1 MRKKI
6 IHKPVY
12 IVFLLILL
20 VSSIIC
26 ITLRGDVDLPIY
38 QLPLLCLLCF
48 LLFLNIRK
56 NLNSLV
62 VLTISIVSVIR
73 YGIYPI
79 TLCLESSVGSSY
91 VLLTKN
97 ALNLMAYEMVVVM
110 FILNIYVSRLNS
122 VTVKSS
128 NKIIDYK
135 LSRLNKILLL
145 MILPLVMVFPS
156 LLNMFAFWGAEKVV
170 PQVSGVISITFKM
183 GLYIGYLLLLSK
195 FSKNGRG
202 TLWEL
207 IISLVI
213 AVVYIFLIA
222 VGESSVARWTFLW
235 IGIPTLMILMD
246 LFPRY
251 KRIIIS
257 FSCIALPVGIIVG
270 SFLKFTLTDFSLNSF
285 FINFVTSNSLS
296 EYFGGLSGLSYVLEH
311 VAHDYRT
318 GTMYSTLTDLFCST
332 PLLSAFFDFDNFST
346 QSIYLDYLN
355 RTDLI
360 CPLLGQSY
368 LHFGFLGAPIF
379 SVLMIVLAIESER
392 VAKKAGDV
400 YLKYAALSLCLI
412 FSLFMCLNTI
422 IIFSNAWVLII
433 FLFVQL
439 YNNNK

>member
-20 VSSIIC
+20 VASIIC

-235 IGIPTLMILMD
+235 IGIPTLMILTD

-257 FSCIALPVGIIVG
+257 FSCIALPVGIILG

-318 GTMYSTLTDLFCST
+318 GTMYSTLTDLFCSA